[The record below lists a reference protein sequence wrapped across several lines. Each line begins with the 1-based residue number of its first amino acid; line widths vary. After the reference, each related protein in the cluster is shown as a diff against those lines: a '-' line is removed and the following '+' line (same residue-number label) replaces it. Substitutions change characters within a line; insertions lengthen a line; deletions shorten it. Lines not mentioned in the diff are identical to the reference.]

1 MGILLVC
8 CYFIGSEFVVYKLA
22 GAVRSEWAVA
32 LVGGAFDDSVRVHQ
46 SCLMV
51 TNRISGRRSRD
62 LAIQSE
68 CVKFQQ
74 SDGGETVKLGSNGVH
89 NRS

>member
-1 MGILLVC
+1 MSCEFLVC
-8 CYFIGSEFVVYKLA
+8 KLA
-22 GAVRSEWAVA
+22 RAVRSEWVVA
-32 LVGGAFDDSVRVHQ
+32 SVGGAFDDSVQVHQ
-46 SCLMV
+46 SFLME
-51 TNRISGRRSRD
+51 TNGISGRRSRD

-68 CVKFQQ
+68 CGKFQQ